1 MCTYPRHPVSGK
13 VLFLFDISMIY
24 MQYVENLTL
33 PMGRNYY
40 GRPFERNYT
49 IDFLL
54 LLMQGLL
61 QNYFLLKSQEELA
74 LPGQQN
80 VRKQGQRN

>member
-33 PMGRNYY
+33 PMGRNY
-40 GRPFERNYT
+40 T

-54 LLMQGLL
+54 LLMEGLL

>member
-1 MCTYPRHPVSGK
+1 
-13 VLFLFDISMIY
+13 
-24 MQYVENLTL
+24 
-33 PMGRNYY
+33 MGRNYY
-40 GRPFERNYT
+40 GRPFDRKYT